1 MDHENRSSVVNDEHD
16 LKELSIV
23 GGSPDQVFL
32 VALDQWV
39 GSPGAADNSFRLSRV
54 HSVPSDVLFIPLVP
68 SELHHKL
75 LYM

>member
-1 MDHENRSSVVNDEHD
+1 MDYEDRSFVVNHEHD

-23 GGSPDQVFL
+23 GGSPHQEFL
-32 VALDQWV
+32 VVLDQRIR
-39 GSPGAADNSFRLSRV
+39 SSGAADDFFRLFRV